1 MKIIKKFFGA
11 LGYKLVDKGYVK
23 SLRIIDQYLSSPE
36 KIITKLI
43 KEKKIK
49 KIIQVGS
56 NDGIRDDFLRKCLN
70 KNLEIIF
77 IEPIP
82 SAFKRLKYN
91 YRNFKKSIFLN
102 NAVDTKKL
110 KKKIFSIDP
119 SCSKYYDNFYRDGDE
134 EFLSILASFDKNHL
148 IKHGIKDNHIISK
161 DIQTVTFKEIL
172 SNYSYFDIDLLVID
186 TEGYDAILVLNFLRT
201 VKARPVIIFESVHIP
216 NKYLEITLKNL
227 KKNNYEIIKTQKD
240 FLCLNEKFLKKF

>member
-1 MKIIKKFFGA
+1 MKILKKIFGA
-11 LGYKLVDKGYVK
+11 FGYKLVDKDYVK
-23 SLRIIDQYLSSPE
+23 SLRIIDKHLSSPE
-36 KIITKLI
+36 KIINKLI

-49 KIIQVGS
+49 KIIQVGA

-70 KNLEIIF
+70 KNLEVIF

-102 NAVDTKKL
+102 TAVDTKKH
-110 KKKIFSIDP
+110 KKKIFSVDR
-119 SCSKYYDNFYRDGDE
+119 SYSKYYDNFYRDGDE
-134 EFLSILASFDKNHL
+134 EFLSILASFDRSHL
-148 IKHGIKDNHIISK
+148 LKHGIKDNHIISK

-172 SNYSYFDIDLLVID
+172 SKYGYFDTDLIVID
-186 TEGYDAILVLNFLRT
+186 TEGYDAILVLNFLKN
-201 VKARPVIIFESVHIP
+201 VKARPIIIFENVHIQ
-216 NKYLEITLKNL
+216 NKYLEITLKSL

-240 FLCLNEKFLKKF
+240 FLCLNEKFLN